1 MKLNIKYIIGVA
13 AVATLGMVS
22 CTDEIKF
29 GNAFLEKAPGGTVTA
44 DEVFSNPEYTRNFLA
59 SIYSTQ
65 YYNLPTN
72 STNAAPQCQ
81 NYWKGMPDALGDD
94 FHLFF
99 NNTTVFSKYYAGALS
114 SAIDDK
120 KNGNIYP
127 YTNEFI
133 WENVRHSWMLIERIN
148 EVPDMSD
155 AEKARIADEARCLLA
170 YTYFIAFRWYGGLPI
185 IRQSFIGSESSY
197 DLPRRSV
204 ESTVNFMLELLDTA
218 IANKALP
225 WAYTGAEAQSE
236 TGHWTLAGAMALKC
250 KVLAFAASP
259 LFNDLQPYYQGKY
272 TLENE
277 ADTCAWYGGSKPEL
291 WTKLKGACDDFFTQ
305 MRSQG
310 HYQLIK
316 PAGNTQEDYR
326 YAYRSGYILENSTE
340 ILHSVRRSKN
350 ASGNDY
356 GWFNLGFGSAVDGSK
371 TNGRYAYCP
380 TQEYVEMFPW
390 ADGTPFDWEKAE
402 KEGRLDNMFIQ
413 GDTVKG
419 KQQLQNI
426 RYTRDPR
433 LYETAVVNGARQ
445 AVNWGDGRA
454 SGNNWET
461 WVGGTNAK
469 QDPKTNS
476 GIYATGYR
484 MLKYLVGSVMNRK
497 FPQWNAIMLSDIYLT
512 YAEAIV
518 QTRGSFTEAID
529 YVDAVRA
536 RVGLKGL
543 VECNPD
549 KDLTSNKENLLAEIM
564 RERACE
570 LAFQNERYFDL
581 IRYKRADLLE
591 RPLHG
596 LRIYRLVKNG
606 NDWVRSEEQW
616 YNKSLNKGL
625 EEDDPNFYE
634 PSHFDFER
642 FQITDTRIWWKDGFD
657 PKWYLQPF
665 PITEVNKN
673 YGLVQNA
680 GW

>member
-390 ADGTPFDWEKAE
+390 ADGTSFDWEKAE

-476 GIYATGYR
+476 GVYATGYR

-518 QTRGSFTEAID
+518 QTKGSFTEAID

-616 YNKSLNKGL
+616 YNKSFNKGL

>member
-616 YNKSLNKGL
+616 YNKSFNKAWRKTIL
-625 EEDDPNFYE
+625 TSTNRHT
-634 PSHFDFER
+634 S
-642 FQITDTRIWWKDGFD
+642 TS
-657 PKWYLQPF
+657 
-665 PITEVNKN
+665 
-673 YGLVQNA
+673 NA
-680 GW
+680 SKSLTPVFGGKMVLIRSGTYNRSLLRK

>member
-326 YAYRSGYILENSTE
+326 YAYRSSYILENSTE

-390 ADGTPFDWEKAE
+390 ADGTQFDWEKAE

-518 QTRGSFTEAID
+518 QTKGSFTEAID

-616 YNKSLNKGL
+616 YNKSFNKGL